1 MEDNGGWLERSERE
15 RESNCCSRSTP
26 GNSRLGERTRGG
38 REIRV
43 TVHVTWMETQLLGSS
58 FLLECYTSNR
68 VSGLF
73 PNELG
78 SEDDD
83 QNEILG

>member
-1 MEDNGGWLERSERE
+1 MEDGSRGARE

>member
-1 MEDNGGWLERSERE
+1 M
-15 RESNCCSRSTP
+15 
-26 GNSRLGERTRGG
+26 
-38 REIRV
+38 
-43 TVHVTWMETQLLGSS
+43 HVTWMETQLLGSS
-58 FLLECYTSNR
+58 FLLEYYTSNR